1 MNHEL
6 WSLRVILIIHMER
19 AIFYD
24 DRHLSINIFRTH
36 WNPFILNKWVD
47 VDFDTGSKTIMNAEL
62 RLKVGK
68 NLSSKRWKSLNIFQ
82 TSKKKYQNHFF
93 TKTIDFYKNA
103 FESSPI
109 LTFFEKSAPETTS
122 KLHKLTVSM
131 LYRSLKPPGY
141 ILGLW
146 KSLYTNLC
154 YDESVIYS
162 LIFCYI
168 RYYTNI

>member
-1 MNHEL
+1 MSWCWFRHGVKNDYECWIAIESRKEL
-6 WSLRVILIIHMER
+6 VKQKMK
-19 AIFYD
+19 IFKYFP
-24 DRHLSINIFRTH
+24 NF
-36 WNPFILNKWVD
+36 K
-47 VDFDTGSKTIMNAEL
+47 
-62 RLKVGK
+62 K
-68 NLSSKRWKSLNIFQ
+68 N
-82 TSKKKYQNHFF
+82 QNHFF

-103 FESSPI
+103 SKFIHPY
-109 LTFFEKSAPETTS
+109 LFKKSAPETTS

-146 KSLYTNLC
+146 KSLYTNLF